1 MTEDRSRRARMLEP
15 WRGAPD
21 QDVDPL
27 DVDRHHRRRSAAGM
41 EAVAVALNRAAGQMG
56 PVRATNTLRRL
67 NQAHGFDCMGCAWAD
82 PDPEH
87 RSVAEFCENGAKAV
101 AEEGTTRRA
110 DRSFFATHPVAQLAT
125 WSDYQLGQQGRITE
139 PMVLREGGT
148 HYEPISWDD
157 AIALVATTLRGL
169 DEPGEAAFYTSGR
182 ASNEAAF
189 SLQLFARAFGT
200 NNLPDC
206 SNMCHESTSV
216 ALAESIGIGKG
227 SVSLQDIH
235 EAELIV
241 IAGQNPGTNH
251 PRMLSALEKA
261 KERGARIVAVN
272 PLPETGLMRF
282 DNPQRVKG
290 LTGVGTA
297 LADEYLPI
305 RLNGDLALFQAIGA
319 LLVEKGAVDLDF
331 VDRHT
336 TGYET
341 WRDHISRLDW
351 DAVLRATGLP
361 RAQIERVAAMFAA
374 SDRTVICWAMGITQ
388 HRNAVAT
395 IKEITNVALLQGNIG
410 KPGAGLCPV
419 RGHSNV
425 QGDRTMGIWEKLPAH
440 FAERLRQE
448 FGFDPP
454 AERGHDVVNTVRAM
468 KEGRLKVLF
477 GLGGNFAA
485 ATPDSEVTHE
495 VMRSLDLNVQVSTKL
510 NRTHVLPGRQML
522 VLPCLGR
529 TEKDVRGGGWQG
541 VTVEDSMSSV
551 HLSVG
556 RNEPASPHLRS
567 EPWIVCR
574 IAEATLGSLPEGSRI
589 DWGAM
594 AEDYTVIRRHIG
606 HVVPGCDA
614 YDEKVKRPGGFVL
627 PHAPRDTRT
636 FDTPSGRAEFGVSPL
651 EVLEVPE
658 GRLLLQTLRSH
669 DQFNTTIYGHDDRYR
684 GLAGGRH
691 VVMVHPDDLARL
703 GLVPDQ
709 VVDVVSEWT
718 DGSERVA
725 RDYRVVAYPT
735 SRGCAA
741 AYYPECNVLV
751 PLDSV
756 ADGSN
761 CPTSKSV
768 VVRFEPPGTTS
779 SHDAHGGV
787 KAGSDHTR
795 RSGVEP
801 THLS

>member
-1 MTEDRSRRARMLEP
+1 MTEDRSRLARMLEP
-15 WRGAPD
+15 WQGAPD

-27 DVDRHHRRRSAAGM
+27 DVDRHHRRRSAAGV

-56 PVRATNTLRRL
+56 PLRAANTLRQL

-87 RSVAEFCENGAKAV
+87 RSPAEFCENGAKAV

-282 DNPQRVKG
+282 DNPQKVKG
-290 LTGVGTA
+290 ITGVGTA

-351 DAVLRATGLP
+351 DAVLRATGLA
-361 RAQIERVAAMFAA
+361 RAQIERVAEMFAA
-374 SDRTVICWAMGITQ
+374 SERTVICWAMGITQ

-510 NRTHVLPGRQML
+510 NRTHVLPGKQML

-529 TEKDVRGGGWQG
+529 TEK
-541 VTVEDSMSSV
+541 
-551 HLSVG
+551 
-556 RNEPASPHLRS
+556 
-567 EPWIVCR
+567 
-574 IAEATLGSLPEGSRI
+574 
-589 DWGAM
+589 
-594 AEDYTVIRRHIG
+594 
-606 HVVPGCDA
+606 
-614 YDEKVKRPGGFVL
+614 
-627 PHAPRDTRT
+627 
-636 FDTPSGRAEFGVSPL
+636 
-651 EVLEVPE
+651 
-658 GRLLLQTLRSH
+658 
-669 DQFNTTIYGHDDRYR
+669 
-684 GLAGGRH
+684 
-691 VVMVHPDDLARL
+691 
-703 GLVPDQ
+703 
-709 VVDVVSEWT
+709 
-718 DGSERVA
+718 
-725 RDYRVVAYPT
+725 
-735 SRGCAA
+735 
-741 AYYPECNVLV
+741 
-751 PLDSV
+751 
-756 ADGSN
+756 
-761 CPTSKSV
+761 
-768 VVRFEPPGTTS
+768 
-779 SHDAHGGV
+779 
-787 KAGSDHTR
+787 
-795 RSGVEP
+795 
-801 THLS
+801 